1 MRAEMNVSRVWTQRL
16 VTLAAA
22 TTLALGLAAL
32 GATPVAADCDGPVPS
47 FRAYA
52 GSADRIVIGD
62 VIAVDPTAPW
72 TDDQGRSSRFTLRVR
87 YVLRG
92 HADAVM
98 TLRDLAFLPCADH
111 IIIAREGDRI
121 ALALGATGFEPKI
134 TFDTVAWIR
143 GTPPNF
149 FDSIERITVAEV
161 FSLVGKTAPDTST
174 TALPDEPS
182 PIGGIAVL
190 LAGFVGGVIG
200 WRRGV
205 PTRS

>member
-1 MRAEMNVSRVWTQRL
+1 MNISGVWTQRL
-16 VTLAAA
+16 VTLTAA
-22 TTLALGLAAL
+22 TTLALGLAAV
-32 GATPVAADCDGPVPS
+32 GATPVVADCDGPVPS
-47 FRAYA
+47 FRDYA

-62 VIAVDPTAPW
+62 VTAVDPTAPW

-92 HADAVM
+92 QADAVM

-121 ALALGATGFEPKI
+121 ALALGATGFEM

-143 GTPPNF
+143 GTPPDF

-161 FSLVGKTAPDTST
+161 FSLVGTTAPDT
-174 TALPDEPS
+174 AIAVLPDEPSS

-205 PTRS
+205 TNRS